1 MATLKNQRHETFA
14 LHIVAGKTSTDAYR
28 LAGFKTGTDKS
39 TWASAS
45 KLLWT
50 DKVQARI
57 AELRAKVEKI
67 AVVDRAWILSRLRE
81 NVDRSMQA
89 EPVIGRDGKETGEFV
104 YAGAVANRALELLG
118 KEAGMFVDRSELA
131 VKSLD
136 QLPESDLAAI
146 IAEAERAEKSK
157 EQVN

>member
-1 MATLKNQRHETFA
+1 MPALKNQRHETFA
-14 LHIVAGKTSTDAYR
+14 LHVVAGKSASDAYR
-28 LAGFKTGTDKS
+28 LSGFKCGADKS
-39 TWASAS
+39 VWVSAS
-45 KLLWT
+45 RLLWT

-57 AELRAKVEKI
+57 AELRKKVEKI

-81 NVDRSMQA
+81 NVDRAMQV
-89 EPVIGRDGKETGEFV
+89 EPVIGRDGKETGEHV

-118 KEAGMFVDRSELA
+118 KEAGMFVDRTELA

-157 EQVN
+157 EQVQ